1 MRIAPV
7 FVVVPLLILLLTWLS
22 LRSANLD
29 AELFDH
35 ALGELDRFGMVE
47 AGLDRDVL
55 NARAG
60 LLRNYDPL
68 VNDVQSLYASLARLR
83 ETVAGDA
90 QMLKVIDQLTLS
102 VHRQEDLVEQFKSGN
117 ALLRNS
123 LAYFSLFSDRLVP
136 ADQVES
142 LTPGVGALVA
152 AMLRLTL
159 DTSSGT
165 ALAVQDRLDELA
177 RQPVSPGDT
186 DAVQALLAHG
196 RLLHTLL
203 PATDKVLK
211 SLCGAQDK
219 ANRELVRTMILAR
232 QVASRSTASRFRI
245 VLYVTSLTLVA
256 ALVYLVLQVR
266 ARARVLQRRA
276 AFEHALAGISLRF
289 LRAPQNLDANIDQA
303 LAEMAEAVRADR
315 AYFVLS
321 GASPRLHKWCKPGE
335 SFPPDWPQSALY
347 LATKSNRNRD
357 GVIYLPNVKR
367 LAPKPESDAYAAF
380 GVKGLAWALGSTSN
394 GSDALLG
401 FEVVLHPYNI
411 KPSDEHGL
419 WRMALTIIV
428 NAIEQNFAEA
438 EKARLEMRLQQ
449 ARRMETLG
457 AFASG
462 IAHNFNNIVGAILGF
477 AEMAQAQ
484 VEADSRPGRNVV
496 AIHKSAERARDLV
509 DQILAFGRRRDT
521 RRGRVNVQSVIGE
534 AEILLNASLPQGI
547 ELVIHEVP
555 EAAVS
560 GEAAQLQQVILNL
573 CGNAAQAMDG
583 SGRVEVETHIDE
595 IVRTRSLSHGDLRPG
610 SYVCIAI
617 SDAGCGMDEATLD
630 RIFEPFFTMRL
641 DGNGLGLA
649 TVREIVREYGGA
661 MNVESTPGKGS
672 RFEAWLPCLTGAE
685 PRAVEEMP
693 VLPLGRGET
702 VLMVEANVEQLL
714 RNEEVLAALGYEPI
728 GFSSA
733 EDALASCRM
742 APGRFDA
749 FVISHLAP
757 AKAALELADA
767 LHKLAPDQP
776 IVLATAAAEEI
787 DARTMLSIGISE
799 VVRRPLVAAELATAL
814 ARTLAP
820 DFPDRRRAA
829 NS

>member
-1 MRIAPV
+1 MRTAPV
-7 FVVVPLLILLLTWLS
+7 FVAVPLLILLLTWLS

-35 ALGELDRFGMVE
+35 ALGELDHFGMIE

-68 VNDVQSLYASLARLR
+68 VNDVQSLYLSLARLHA
-83 ETVAGDA
+83 TVASDE
-90 QMLKVIDQLTLS
+90 QMVKVVDQLALS

-123 LAYFSLFSDRLVP
+123 LAYFSMFSDRLVP

-165 ALAVQDRLDELA
+165 VLAVQDRLDELA

-211 SLCGAQDK
+211 SLCSAQDK

-232 QVASRSTASRFRI
+232 QVASRSTAGRFRI
-245 VLYVTSLTLVA
+245 VLYVTSLILVA

-315 AYFVLS
+315 AYFILS
-321 GASPRLHKWCKPGE
+321 GPSSRLHKWCKPDE
-335 SFPPDWPQSALY
+335 SFPPDWPQSALA
-347 LATKSNRNRD
+347 LAAKSSQSRN
-357 GVIYLPNVKR
+357 GVIYLPNVKC
-367 LAPKPESDAYAAF
+367 LAPKAESDAYAAF

-394 GSDALLG
+394 GADVLLG
-401 FEVVLHPYNI
+401 FEVVVHPCNI
-411 KPSDEHGL
+411 KPSDEYGL
-419 WRMALTIIV
+419 WRMALNIIV

-438 EKARLEMRLQQ
+438 EKVRLEMRLQQ

-484 VEADSRPGRNVV
+484 VAADSRPGRNVV
-496 AIHKSAERARDLV
+496 AIHQSAERARDLV

-521 RRGRVNVQSVIGE
+521 RRGRVKMQSVVAE
-534 AEILLNASLPQGI
+534 AETLLNASLPSGV

-573 CGNAAQAMDG
+573 CGNAAQVMDG
-583 SGRVEVETHIDE
+583 RGRVEVETRVDE
-595 IVRTRSLSHGDLRPG
+595 IAQTRSLSHGDLRPG
-610 SYVCIAI
+610 HYVCIAV
-617 SDAGCGMDEATLD
+617 SDTGCGMDEATLD

-649 TVREIVREYGGA
+649 TVREYGGA

-672 RFEAWLPCLTGAE
+672 RFEAWLPCLTGTEASAE
-685 PRAVEEMP
+685 EEMP

-702 VLMVEANVEQLL
+702 VLMMEANVEQLL

-733 EDALASCRM
+733 EDALASCRT

-749 FVISHLAP
+749 FVIGHLVP
-757 AKAALELADA
+757 AKAALEFAGA
-767 LHKLAPDQP
+767 LHKLAPDLP
-776 IVLATAAAEEI
+776 IILATSSAEEI
-787 DARTMLSIGISE
+787 DARTMLSAGIAE

-820 DFPDRRRAA
+820 DFSDHRRAA